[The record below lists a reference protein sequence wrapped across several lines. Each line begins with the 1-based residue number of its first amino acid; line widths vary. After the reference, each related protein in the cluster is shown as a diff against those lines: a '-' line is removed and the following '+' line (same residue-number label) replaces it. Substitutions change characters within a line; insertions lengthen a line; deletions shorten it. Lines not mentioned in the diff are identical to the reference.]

1 MKYKKY
7 PSYKDSGVEW
17 LGEIPSD
24 WNESRLKF
32 IGYTYGGLSGKAG
45 KDFGDEENL
54 KSKRFIPFT
63 NIANNTFI
71 KSDNLGYVI
80 VDEKEEQ
87 NRVKANDLFF
97 LMSSENYDDLGKA
110 SLLEEDLKDT
120 YLNSFCKGFR
130 LTNKLINP
138 KFLNYLLSGNIYR
151 KLLSIQGNGFTRI
164 NLRLEKLNELK
175 LLLPNLREQQQIVN
189 FLDKAT
195 AKIDTL
201 IEKQTKQIELL
212 KEKRQAVISH
222 AVTKGIKSNVKM
234 KDSGVEWLGE
244 IPEHWKVS
252 KLRFLFSF
260 STGLN
265 ITKANLIDEDGIPCV
280 NYGEIHSKYGFEV
293 NANKDSLK
301 YVDKEYLITSKAS
314 LLSEGDFV
322 FADTSE
328 DVKGSGNF
336 THVVGDSKIFAGYH
350 TVIARLI
357 NNYNSRYFAYIF
369 DSNIF
374 RTQIQLSIKGVK
386 VFSITQAILKNC
398 LIWFPVIEEQQQIV
412 NYLDE
417 KTSKIDTLI
426 EKSNKSIELLKEKRT
441 ALISACVT
449 GKIDVREKV

>member
-1 MKYKKY
+1 MCFVNKLACID
-7 PSYKDSGVEW
+7 SYNNLDNKFCNYILRSSVFNYLFSLSTTGLIPGVSINQ
-17 LGEIPSD
+17 L
-24 WNESRLKF
+24 
-32 IGYTYGGLSGKAG
+32 
-45 KDFGDEENL
+45 KDFEIIL
-54 KSKRFIPFT
+54 PP
-63 NIANNTFI
+63 
-71 KSDNLGYVI
+71 
-80 VDEKEEQ
+80 
-87 NRVKANDLFF
+87 
-97 LMSSENYDDLGKA
+97 
-110 SLLEEDLKDT
+110 
-120 YLNSFCKGFR
+120 LN
-130 LTNKLINP
+130 
-138 KFLNYLLSGNIYR
+138 
-151 KLLSIQGNGFTRI
+151 
-164 NLRLEKLNELK
+164 
-175 LLLPNLREQQQIVN
+175 EQQQIAN
-189 FLDKAT
+189 YLDEKT
-195 AKIDTL
+195 SKIDTL

-222 AVTKGIKSNVKM
+222 AVTKGINPNVPM

-441 ALISACVT
+441 ALISAAVT
-449 GKIDVREKV
+449 GKIDVREFE

>member
-17 LGEIPSD
+17 LGDIPENWNLLKNRHIFKTKDKVLNDKEDMTVLSLTTNGVKVKNNLSFGKSTESYVGHQMVYPGNLVFTPRDFDQTPILSGVSKYKGCISNLYLVLETNSKAYNHFVDYYWWGLKYKVNYFKNFSYGIRFSYNFELFKEIP
-24 WNESRLKF
+24 
-32 IGYTYGGLSGKAG
+32 
-45 KDFGDEENL
+45 
-54 KSKRFIPFT
+54 
-63 NIANNTFI
+63 
-71 KSDNLGYVI
+71 
-80 VDEKEEQ
+80 
-87 NRVKANDLFF
+87 F
-97 LMSSENYDDLGKA
+97 LQ
-110 SLLEEDLKDT
+110 
-120 YLNSFCKGFR
+120 
-130 LTNKLINP
+130 P
-138 KFLNYLLSGNIYR
+138 P
-151 KLLSIQGNGFTRI
+151 IQ
-164 NLRLEKLNELK
+164 
-175 LLLPNLREQQQIVN
+175 EQQQIAD

-201 IEKQTKQIELL
+201 IGKQTKQIELL

-449 GKIDVREKV
+449 GKIDVRNL

>member
-138 KFLNYLLSGNIYR
+138 KFLNYLLSGNIYLNGQQQR
-151 KLLSIQGNGFTRI
+151 ATLAGEFAKNIFDTATFLKSQGKVDQVKPDYQGNVTT
-164 NLRLEKLNELK
+164 
-175 LLLPNLREQQQIVN
+175 Q
-189 FLDKAT
+189 FL
-195 AKIDTL
+195 
-201 IEKQTKQIELL
+201 Q
-212 KEKRQAVISH
+212 
-222 AVTKGIKSNVKM
+222 
-234 KDSGVEWLGE
+234 
-244 IPEHWKVS
+244 P
-252 KLRFLFSF
+252 
-260 STGLN
+260 
-265 ITKANLIDEDGIPCV
+265 
-280 NYGEIHSKYGFEV
+280 
-293 NANKDSLK
+293 
-301 YVDKEYLITSKAS
+301 
-314 LLSEGDFV
+314 
-322 FADTSE
+322 
-328 DVKGSGNF
+328 
-336 THVVGDSKIFAGYH
+336 
-350 TVIARLI
+350 
-357 NNYNSRYFAYIF
+357 
-369 DSNIF
+369 
-374 RTQIQLSIKGVK
+374 
-386 VFSITQAILKNC
+386 
-398 LIWFPVIEEQQQIV
+398 
-412 NYLDE
+412 
-417 KTSKIDTLI
+417 
-426 EKSNKSIELLKEKRT
+426 
-441 ALISACVT
+441 
-449 GKIDVREKV
+449 

>member
-175 LLLPNLREQQQIVN
+175 LLLPNLREQQQIAN

-222 AVTKGIKSNVKM
+222 AVTKGINPNVPM
-234 KDSGVEWLGE
+234 KDSGVEWFGE
-244 IPEHWKVS
+244 IPENWNFT
-252 KLRFLFSF
+252 R
-260 STGLN
+260 
-265 ITKANLIDEDGIPCV
+265 
-280 NYGEIHSKYGFEV
+280 
-293 NANKDSLK
+293 LK
-301 YVDKEYLITSKAS
+301 YCTLKIKAGPFGSSLRKDIYTKQGIRVYGQEQVIPNNFNIGDYYISYEYFNEMRQYEIQTGDILISCVGTYGKIALFPKDAEKGIINPRLILMRMNKFVYPPFIEWFLKSNSILFQMS
-314 LLSEGDFV
+314 LNTRGGTMDIVNISILSELAV
-322 FADTSE
+322 SLP
-328 DVKGSGNF
+328 K
-336 THVVGDSKIFAGYH
+336 Y
-350 TVIARLI
+350 
-357 NNYNSRYFAYIF
+357 
-369 DSNIF
+369 
-374 RTQIQLSIKGVK
+374 
-386 VFSITQAILKNC
+386 
-398 LIWFPVIEEQQQIV
+398 EEQQQIA
-412 NYLDE
+412 NYLDD

-426 EKSNKSIELLKEKRT
+426 EKSKKSIELLKEKRT

-449 GKIDVREKV
+449 GKIDIREAV

>member
-7 PSYKDSGVEW
+7 HSYIDSGIDW
-17 LGEIPSD
+17 LGEIPEHWEVKTLKYLIAKIIDNRGRTPIIEDTGIPMLEAKHINGTNTYNSNNFD
-24 WNESRLKF
+24 KFISNESYKTF
-32 IGYTYGGLSGKAG
+32 IRDDIEENDILFVTVGTIGKA
-45 KDFGDEENL
+45 NL
-54 KSKRFIPFT
+54 VNKNPNFVIAQNIIAFRPNNDINSRF
-63 NIANNTFI
+63 
-71 KSDNLGYVI
+71 
-80 VDEKEEQ
+80 
-87 NRVKANDLFF
+87 
-97 LMSSENYDDLGKA
+97 
-110 SLLEEDLKDT
+110 
-120 YLNSFCKGFR
+120 
-130 LTNKLINP
+130 
-138 KFLNYLLSGNIYR
+138 FLNYLRSQEIKEAMNTTN
-151 KLLSIQGNGFTRI
+151 KNSILDSIKISDFIQVRVSI
-164 NLRLEKLNELK
+164 PQIE
-175 LLLPNLREQQQIVN
+175 EQQQIAN

-212 KEKRQAVISH
+212 EEKRQAVISH
-222 AVTKGIKSNVKM
+222 AVTKGINPNVPM

-244 IPEHWKVS
+244 IPEHWEVS

-280 NYGEIHSKYGFEV
+280 NYGEIHSKYGFQV

-301 YVDKEYLITSKAS
+301 YVDKEYLITSKTS

-357 NNYNSRYFAYIF
+357 NNYNSRFFAYIF

-398 LIWFPVIEEQQQIV
+398 SIWFPVIEEQQQIA

-417 KTSKIDTLI
+417 KTSKIDILI

-441 ALISACVT
+441 ALISAAVT
-449 GKIDVREKV
+449 GKIDVREFE